1 MTPIPISMLFIGA
14 LAVAQVPLTV
24 MVGYRRLKTDIHF
37 QDGGDV
43 TLLRRMRAHG
53 NFTETVPIVLLA
65 MVACELAQAPAWLL
79 WSGGASLVIG
89 RAMHVAT
96 LITVGW
102 APTRALA
109 MVLTF
114 LPMLG
119 FELWS
124 IVRGLG

>member
-1 MTPIPISMLFIGA
+1 MTPIPITMLFIGA

-24 MVGYRRLKTDIHF
+24 VVGYRRLITDIHF

-65 MVACELAQAPAWLL
+65 MAACELAHCPTWLL
-79 WSGGASLVIG
+79 WSGGASLVLG
-89 RAMHVAT
+89 RAIHVAT
-96 LITVGW
+96 LIQVGW
-102 APTRALA
+102 APTRALG

-114 LPMLG
+114 LPMQG
-119 FELWS
+119 FGLWCL
-124 IVRGLG
+124 VRAFG

>member
-1 MTPIPISMLFIGA
+1 MTPIPITMLFIGA
-14 LAVAQVPLTV
+14 LVIAQVPLTV
-24 MVGYRRLKTDIHF
+24 MVGYRRVKTDIHF

-65 MVACELAQAPAWLL
+65 MVACELAQAPTWLL
-79 WSGGASLVIG
+79 WSGGVSLVIG

-96 LITVGW
+96 LIKVGW
-102 APTRALA
+102 APTRAIG

-119 FELWS
+119 FGLWS
-124 IVRGLG
+124 LVKGLG